1 MGFHF
6 FELPKLP
13 ADVSEDN
20 MLLLWLSLFRA
31 ETEEELE
38 KIKEME
44 VPVMSQAI
52 NAYYTITA
60 SSEFR
65 EKERLRAKA
74 RHDEAQAL
82 YNSRKE
88 RDIEIAKKLLKRN
101 RPVDEIVEDTG
112 LTYQEVEDL
121 RINS

>member
-1 MGFHF
+1 
-6 FELPKLP
+6 
-13 ADVSEDN
+13 
-20 MLLLWLSLFRA
+20 MLLLWLSLFKA

-82 YNSRKE
+82 HNARKE
-88 RDIEIAKKLLKRN
+88 RDIEIARNALKMNMSVDDIMKL
-101 RPVDEIVEDTG
+101 TG
-112 LTYQEVEDL
+112 LSRQQIED
-121 RINS
+121 IKI